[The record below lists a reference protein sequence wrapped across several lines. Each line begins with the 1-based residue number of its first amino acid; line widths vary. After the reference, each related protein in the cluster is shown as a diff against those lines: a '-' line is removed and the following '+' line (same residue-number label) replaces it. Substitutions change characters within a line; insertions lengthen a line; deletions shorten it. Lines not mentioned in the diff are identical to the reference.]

1 MVNAKITS
9 SVRVNDGITA
19 REVRLIAADGTQLG
33 VKPLQ
38 EAMRI
43 AFAEE
48 LDLVEVAAQAEPP
61 VCRIMDYGKYKYE
74 QERKAKR
81 AKKKQSL
88 IVIKEIKLR
97 PKIDNHDFATKRK
110 HVERFLNHGD
120 KVKAVI
126 MFRGREMDH
135 TDLGK
140 RLLDRLYEEVKEL
153 ATIESQPKVDGRDMI
168 MILAPVVKKE
178 EKASAEAEDALGSG
192 EEIQAHGEGET

>member
-1 MVNAKITS
+1 
-9 SVRVNDGITA
+9 
-19 REVRLIAADGTQLG
+19 LG

-38 EAMRI
+38 EAMSI
-43 AFAEE
+43 AYAEE
-48 LDLVEVAAQAEPP
+48 LDLVEVAAQADPP
-61 VCRIMDYGKYKYE
+61 VCRIMDYGKYRYE

-120 KVKAVI
+120 KVKVVI

-140 RLLDRLYEEVKEL
+140 KLLDRLFEEVQEL
-153 ATIESQPKVDGRDMI
+153 ATIEAQPKVDGRDMI
-168 MILAPVVKKE
+168 MVLAPVVKKE
-178 EKASAEAEDALGSG
+178 EKASAEAEDTFGSG
-192 EEIQAHGEGET
+192 EEV